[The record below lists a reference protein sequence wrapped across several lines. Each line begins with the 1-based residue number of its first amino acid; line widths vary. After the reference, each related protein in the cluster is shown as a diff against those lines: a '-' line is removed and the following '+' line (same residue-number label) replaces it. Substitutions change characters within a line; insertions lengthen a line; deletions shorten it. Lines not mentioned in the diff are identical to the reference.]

1 MSAVTSIEAVR
12 VYNAGPVDRIPLG
25 EGRTVAVGDEEV
37 AIFRT
42 RRGDVCAVQATC
54 PHRGGPLADGIVGGS
69 RIVCPLHSYAFEL
82 ATGQPVRDDCPALRT
97 YRVTVDE
104 QGMMLVH
111 ANAVADTAS
120 AVADDA
126 GADADGPRA

>member
-1 MSAVTSIEAVR
+1 MSVVTSIEPAR
-12 VYNAGPVDRIPLG
+12 AYSAGPVDRIPLG
-25 EGRTVAVGDEEV
+25 EGRTVAVGEEEV

-42 RRGDVCAVQATC
+42 RRGDLRAVQATC

-82 ATGQPVRDDCPALRT
+82 ATGEPVRDDCPALRT

-104 QGMMLVH
+104 QGMILVH
-111 ANAVADTAS
+111 VDGNASDARADT
-120 AVADDA
+120 
-126 GADADGPRA
+126 DGTRA

>member
-1 MSAVTSIEAVR
+1 MSGLARIEAVR
-12 VYNAGPVDRIPLG
+12 VYNAGPVGRIPLG

-82 ATGQPVRDDCPALRT
+82 ATGEPVRDDCPALRT

-104 QGMMLVH
+104 QGMILVH
-111 ANAVADTAS
+111 ADAN
-120 AVADDA
+120 A
-126 GADADGPRA
+126 GAAGAAADGTRA